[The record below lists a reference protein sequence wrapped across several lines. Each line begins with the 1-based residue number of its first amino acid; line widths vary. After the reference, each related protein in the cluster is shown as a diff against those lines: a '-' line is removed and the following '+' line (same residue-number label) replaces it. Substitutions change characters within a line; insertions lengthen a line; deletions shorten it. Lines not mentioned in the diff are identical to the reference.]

1 MFSFLFV
8 FLRLVA
14 SFSGLTIVDCS
25 FGILQRLFV
34 TFKIPCYPLYHN
46 LSAAST
52 TNTTLLSYKQLKVK
66 RTEHRFYEQ
75 LFVIFQL
82 YLHQGVQLYFITLK
96 CTFSDTGY
104 YY

>member
-1 MFSFLFV
+1 MFGSFYLQLLVGELISYLRYLCLLAYCGIQRILSCFLFV

-34 TFKIPCYPLYHN
+34 TFKIPFYPLYHN

-52 TNTTLLSYKQLKVK
+52 TNTTLLYIYNLTGGSLRSY
-66 RTEHRFYEQ
+66 
-75 LFVIFQL
+75 
-82 YLHQGVQLYFITLK
+82 
-96 CTFSDTGY
+96 
-104 YY
+104 